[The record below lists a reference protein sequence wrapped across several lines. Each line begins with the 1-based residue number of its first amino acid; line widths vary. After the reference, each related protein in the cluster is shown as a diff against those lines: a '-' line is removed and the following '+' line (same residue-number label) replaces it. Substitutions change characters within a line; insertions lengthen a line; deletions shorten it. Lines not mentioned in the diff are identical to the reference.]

1 MTEQGA
7 KQKPKAENLIEEER
21 KMGGEIARL
30 QAEARELDSPARALT
45 WDEIQAGAAE
55 DLEKRERRRG
65 ILPRLIVAAKVK
77 RLELRRERY
86 EREAEPLT
94 ETRDEAGERLRA
106 ATAKR
111 LRAVEEENAARYEY
125 TDSQTRLDAIER
137 RTNEIDREMRA
148 LRGEG

>member
-1 MTEQGA
+1 MTEQA
-7 KQKPKAENLIEEER
+7 TKTEAERLLEEER
-21 KMGGEIARL
+21 KMDAEVERL
-30 QAEARELDSPARALT
+30 EAEQQELNSPARVLT

-86 EREAEPLT
+86 EGEVEPLRKLA
-94 ETRDEAGERLRA
+94 EEASERLQA

-111 LRAVEEENAARYEY
+111 LQAVEEENAARYEFA
-125 TDSQTRLDAIER
+125 DPQTRLDNIGR
-137 RTNEIDREMRA
+137 RTKEIDREIRA
-148 LRGEG
+148 LRGGG